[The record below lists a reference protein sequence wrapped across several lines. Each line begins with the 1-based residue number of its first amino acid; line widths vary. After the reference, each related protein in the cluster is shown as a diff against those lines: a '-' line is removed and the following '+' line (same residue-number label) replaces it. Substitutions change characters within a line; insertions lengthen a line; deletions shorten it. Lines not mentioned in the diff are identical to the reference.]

1 MTHHRKHKTRLQRL
15 LAAVLLTN
23 AKRKR
28 RGRR

>member
-1 MTHHRKHKTRLQRL
+1 MKHFHNQSRLRRL

-28 RGRR
+28 HHGR